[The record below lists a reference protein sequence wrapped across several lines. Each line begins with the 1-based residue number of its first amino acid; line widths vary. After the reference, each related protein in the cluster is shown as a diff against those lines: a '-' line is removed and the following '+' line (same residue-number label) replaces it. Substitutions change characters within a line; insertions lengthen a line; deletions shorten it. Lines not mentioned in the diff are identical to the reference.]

1 MWRKKMEAPFNHWY
15 AIAGV
20 GCWYIGCH
28 INREDAEKQAIREL
42 NVHHSKTGYCIVN
55 KQVLE
60 SIYNS
65 VKGCLERDK
74 E

>member
-1 MWRKKMEAPFNHWY
+1 MEAPFKDWY

-28 INREDAEKQAIREL
+28 INKEDAEKQAIREI
-42 NVHHSKTGYCIVN
+42 NVHHSKRGYCIVN

-60 SIYNS
+60 SIYTS
-65 VKGCLERDK
+65 IKGCLDRDK
-74 E
+74 IN

>member
-1 MWRKKMEAPFNHWY
+1 MEAPFKHWY

-20 GCWYIGCH
+20 GCWYIGCY
-28 INREDAEKQAIREL
+28 INKEDAEKKAIREL
-42 NVHHSKTGYCIVN
+42 NVHHSKIGYCIAD

-65 VKGCLERDK
+65 IKGCLES
-74 E
+74 ENV

>member
-1 MWRKKMEAPFNHWY
+1 MEAPFNHWY

-20 GCWYIGCH
+20 GCWYIGYL
-28 INREDAEKQAIREL
+28 ITKEEAEAAAIKRL
-42 NVHHSKTGYCIVN
+42 NVHHSKTGYCIVD

-60 SIYNS
+60 SMYNS
-65 VKGCLERDK
+65 IKSRLEKDK